1 MAFFFLMAPL
11 PSEPRDAGEAMALFS
26 RGVERRADRQD
37 ATEAK
42 EEDED

>member
-11 PSEPRDAGEAMALFS
+11 PSEPRDAGEALFS

-42 EEDED
+42 EDED